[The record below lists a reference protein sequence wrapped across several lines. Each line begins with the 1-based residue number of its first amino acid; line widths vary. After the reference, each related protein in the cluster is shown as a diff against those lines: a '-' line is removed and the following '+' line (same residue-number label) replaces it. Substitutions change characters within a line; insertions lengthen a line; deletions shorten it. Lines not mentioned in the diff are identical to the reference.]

1 MKAKLISLT
10 LISMFST
17 SAMAALGGVGV
28 GNSLTVAG
36 LNIARGFKTKE
47 EAIAHLKK
55 LAMEINQGKS
65 SQVNQF
71 ISDGK
76 CKKAYSKFSG
86 ADFYDLY
93 PIEKDSVKRE
103 VQLAMHLK
111 VHLKDCKKI
120 SRIKDDQPF
129 DGPKK

>member
-1 MKAKLISLT
+1 MKAKIISIGILSLLT
-10 LISMFST
+10 T
-17 SAMAALGGVGV
+17 SAYAALGGVGV

-36 LNIARGFKTKE
+36 LNIANGFKTKE

-55 LAMEINQGKS
+55 LATEINQGKS
-65 SQVNQF
+65 SVVNRY
-71 ISDGK
+71 IAEGN
-76 CKKAYSKFSG
+76 CKKSYSSFSG

-93 PIEKDSVKRE
+93 PIEKDSVKRTL
-103 VQLAMHLK
+103 QLAVHVK

-120 SRIKDDQPF
+120 SKIKDDQPF